1 MGKKI
6 LVVDDDADIR
16 ESLELYLGGLYDVA
30 LADGGDEALRV
41 LEGDTRAVVLDIR
54 MPGLDGFAVC
64 QHIQARYPYMP
75 IIFYSAYHDAKD
87 PYQLVNEYRPYAYMT
102 KDGQGERL
110 LEVLAGAT
118 SLYDDFL
125 ENEPLVTALRAS
137 TA

>member
-1 MGKKI
+1 
-6 LVVDDDADIR
+6 
-16 ESLELYLGGLYDVA
+16 
-30 LADGGDEALRV
+30 
-41 LEGDTRAVVLDIR
+41 
-54 MPGLDGFAVC
+54 
-64 QHIQARYPYMP
+64 MP